1 MKAIINKQYIIQTGK
16 DVAYDFVGSVCMA
29 VAIKM
34 FSAPNNIAP
43 GGVNGI
49 ATLLNY
55 TTGFPIGTAALM
67 LNIPLLILA
76 WKTLGKRFV
85 LWTLRTLLI
94 YTFVADILFMSP
106 LVYQGDSI
114 LAALFGGVF
123 IGIST
128 GLIFMHG
135 STAGGADIV
144 IKLVQKKHPHY
155 SAGQLILVING
166 AVMIAAAI
174 VYQNIEAALY
184 GLIMTFTSG
193 RVMDGILYGADT
205 GKSCMIVTGKPKEL
219 AQKIIET
226 IHRSATIIDIKGAYK
241 DTRGWMLLCV
251 VRRQEY
257 YALKKLIAQV
267 DPEAFV
273 IVNEANQILGRGF
286 KSIDATD
293 N

>member
-1 MKAIINKQYIIQTGK
+1 MKSLISKQSIIQTGK
-16 DVAYDFVGSVCMA
+16 DLAYDFIGSVCMA

-55 TTGFPIGTAALM
+55 TTGFPIGTAALV

-94 YTFVADILFMSP
+94 YTAVADILFISP
-106 LVYQGDSI
+106 IVYRGDSI

-123 IGIST
+123 IGISS

-144 IKLVQKKHPHY
+144 IKLVQKKYPHY

-166 AVMIAAAI
+166 AVMIGAAI

-219 AQKIIET
+219 ASKIIET

-241 DTRGWMLLCV
+241 DTKGWMLLCV